1 MTNRVG
7 PLNTV
12 RRPLAE
18 SEDGP
23 DKKRQN
29 RSTLTT
35 SDPSLTFSLV
45 HLPVGSPAMP
55 ANSPYTFVNQGPHPF
70 EMGPVSTVQK
80 VKRKPLPLLSPGT
93 QPGLYYPAYIP
104 LVPVAA
110 ASSSPSPSPAAASS
124 SSSAPLPAL
133 SPAASKQLPKEE
145 RLPDGSIVR
154 ELPNGAIM
162 RRYPNGKIELSGKNQ
177 VRNVPVKSDFE
188 IKFEETQEQMRIQM
202 VAKLKEVEETRRRY
216 LPLPPPP
223 IQFGN
228 PPIQVQSSLSGS
240 STRHEDTDEADSN
253 SDSEIPSIEH
263 LTINDTPH
271 ET

>member
-7 PLNTV
+7 PPITV
-12 RRPLAE
+12 RRPHAE
-18 SEDGP
+18 SENGRDT
-23 DKKRQN
+23 KRQN
-29 RSTLTT
+29 RSTSTT
-35 SDPSLTFSLV
+35 SDQPLTFLLR
-45 HLPVGSPAMP
+45 HFPVGSPAMP
-55 ANSPYTFVNQGPHPF
+55 ANSPYTYVNQGLYNF
-70 EMGPVSTVQK
+70 EMGPESTVQK
-80 VKRKPLPLLSPGT
+80 VKRKPLPLLSPAT
-93 QPGLYYPAYIP
+93 QPGWNYQAYIA

-124 SSSAPLPAL
+124 GSSAPLPAL

-162 RRYPNGKIELSGKNQ
+162 RSYPNGKIELSGKNQ
-177 VRNVPVKSDFE
+177 IRNVPAKSDFE

-228 PPIQVQSSLSGS
+228 PPIQVQPSLSGS
-240 STRHEDTDEADSN
+240 STRHEDADETGSN
-253 SDSEIPSIEH
+253 SDSEIPSIGE
-263 LTINDTPH
+263 LTINNTPP
-271 ET
+271 EI